1 MTGVI
6 LLGAP
11 VCVVLGCLFWVLS
24 FSKEQE
30 VVNAERW
37 KAQGGR

>member
-11 VCVVLGCLFWVLS
+11 LCVVLGSLFWVLS

-30 VVNAERW
+30 RVNAERW
-37 KAQGGR
+37 KAQCGR

>member
-11 VCVVLGCLFWVLS
+11 LCVVLSCLFWVLS
-24 FSKEQE
+24 LSKEQKRI
-30 VVNAERW
+30 NAERW
-37 KAQGGR
+37 KAQGGH